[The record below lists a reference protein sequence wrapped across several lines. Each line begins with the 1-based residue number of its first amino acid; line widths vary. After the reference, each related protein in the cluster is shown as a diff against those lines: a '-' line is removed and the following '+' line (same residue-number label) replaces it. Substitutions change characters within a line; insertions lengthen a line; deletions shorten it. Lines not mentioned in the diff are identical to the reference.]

1 MSKKDSIPLSVYVH
15 IPWCIHKCPY
25 CDFNSH
31 EFEGQD
37 IKNNELIYT
46 NALIKQ
52 LENSNIDS
60 QRPIHSIFFGGGTP
74 SLFSPASF
82 KKIITKINEKFG
94 LEENCEITI
103 EANPGTVDKQYFYG
117 YKDVGIN
124 RMSLGIQS
132 FNEKHLKKLER
143 IHNQQEAIEAANL
156 AVKLFD
162 KVNIDLMFALPGQTQ
177 PELNDDIEMALAIGS
192 SHISY
197 YHLTIEPN
205 TFFHK
210 HPPKVPNQDDSAVL
224 FDLISSKLKNA
235 DFEHY
240 ETSAYAKKGSQ
251 CSHNLNYWNFG
262 DYLGIGAGA
271 HSKITS
277 NDSIRRY
284 ACHKSPKYYISEVNK
299 NNYINEEQL
308 LTTNDRVFEFMMN
321 SLRLNNGF
329 DITSFEQKTNLPIN
343 EIYKELSI
351 AKEKQL
357 IIEINGRIKPTILG
371 QNFLNEL
378 LQIFL
383 RDQNHDVK

>member
-1 MSKKDSIPLSVYVH
+1 LSKKDSIPLSVYVH

-31 EFEGQD
+31 EFQGQD
-37 IKNNELIYT
+37 IKQNEIIYT

-52 LENSNIDS
+52 LESTNFSS

-74 SLFSPASF
+74 SLFSPKAF
-82 KKIITKINEKFG
+82 EKIINKISEKFG
-94 LEENCEITI
+94 LEDNCEITI

-143 IHNQQEAIEAANL
+143 IHNKQEAYDAAKL

-162 KVNIDLMFALPGQTQ
+162 KVNIDLMFALPEQT
-177 PELNDDIEMALAIGS
+177 PSELSDDIKIALDIGS

-205 TFFHK
+205 TFFYK
-210 HPPKVPNQDDSAVL
+210 HPPKVPNQDDSSKL
-224 FDLISSKLKNA
+224 FDLVSDGLIDAN
-235 DFEHY
+235 FEHY
-240 ETSAYAKKGSQ
+240 ETSAYAKKDNQ
-251 CSHNLNYWNFG
+251 CLHNLNYWNFG

-277 NDSIRRY
+277 GKSIRRY
-284 ACHKSPKYYISEVNK
+284 ACHKNPKYYLSEVEK
-299 NNYINEEQL
+299 NNFIKEEHE
-308 LTTNDRVFEFMMN
+308 LTNNDRVFEYMMN
-321 SLRLNNGF
+321 ALRLNNGF
-329 DITSFEQKTNLPIN
+329 AINNFEYRTNLPIN
-343 EIYKELSI
+343 EIKKELLI

-357 IIEINGRIKPTILG
+357 VSQIDGRIKPTILG

-383 RDQNHDVK
+383 RDQGHDVK